1 MQQKYITTAKRWM
14 LCLNEKLAM
23 ALHEQDNILNKRTE
37 IVSKCTY
44 SINKTWQ
51 IMTPKINTKSMIKS
65 T

>member
-1 MQQKYITTAKRWM
+1 M
-14 LCLNEKLAM
+14 LCLNEKLAI

-37 IVSKCTY
+37 IISKCTY

-51 IMTPKINTKSMIKS
+51 IMTPKTNTKSMIKS